1 MASCDYCGSSILFGG
16 TRVGE
21 QRYCN
26 ARCHRAGQLIQ
37 VSQQYPGDVVQKQV
51 WEVHQRPCPVCHG
64 QGPVDV
70 HMGYQVWSAL
80 VVTQWK
86 SVPRVS
92 CRSCG
97 IKHQVSNLLISLVA
111 GWWGFPWGL
120 VLTPVQVGRNLFAL
134 TKGPDPMKP
143 SAQLEKLVRMQIGQ
157 NALSARASG
166 GA

>member
-16 TRVGE
+16 TKVGE

-26 ARCHRAGQLIQ
+26 ARCQRAGQLIQ
-37 VSQQYPGDVVQKQV
+37 VSQQVPDDVVQKQV
-51 WEVHQRPCPVCHG
+51 WKVHQGNCPVCQG

-86 SVPRVS
+86 TVPRVS

-97 IKHQVSNLLISLVA
+97 IKHQASNLLISLVA
-111 GWWGFPWGL
+111 GWWGFPWGI

-157 NALSARASG
+157 NALAARAA